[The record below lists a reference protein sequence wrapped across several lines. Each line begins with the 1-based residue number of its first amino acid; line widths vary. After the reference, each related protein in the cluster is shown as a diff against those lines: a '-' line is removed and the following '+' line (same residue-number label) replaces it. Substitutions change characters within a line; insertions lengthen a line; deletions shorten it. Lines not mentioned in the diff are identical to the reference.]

1 MTLDGSCIIR
11 RCQQEVR
18 PMAAHYW
25 YSGLPTSKTQDT
37 TQVGADDIGIYYLK
51 EPVSVIGE

>member
-1 MTLDGSCIIR
+1 
-11 RCQQEVR
+11 
-18 PMAAHYW
+18 MAAHYW